1 MEAEWRDLDNSSC
14 WTLGRQGPPTGLTA
28 IVSDTAGQR
37 EVAEQAPDAVLLWP
51 SGDASA
57 LAVHMLRCSA
67 DQRPCSAQGPLRCKQ
82 RKDYSAGS
90 AKKKCCW
97 RRSRARCTG
106 RLPIIWFD
114 EQSRR
119 IALMARQANEVD
131 SGSREREAK
140 PIPHIISS
148 ATAAK

>member
-57 LAVHMLRCSA
+57 LAVHIDTPLGRPKTL
-67 DQRPCSAQGPLRCKQ
+67 QRTRAAALQAAERLF
-82 RKDYSAGS
+82 
-90 AKKKCCW
+90 CW
-97 RRSRARCTG
+97 ERQEEVLLEAVARALHRPSTHY
-106 RLPIIWFD
+106 L
-114 EQSRR
+114 
-119 IALMARQANEVD
+119 V
-131 SGSREREAK
+131 
-140 PIPHIISS
+140 
-148 ATAAK
+148 